1 MRLDG
6 RAGKGAG
13 RALCVLCKAGK
24 GLEPLWGAAGVS
36 GHQYF
41 TSSEGGALWKLVHG
55 AEAEETRPRQEGS
68 GPSGRTAGAGWANT
82 WGPGKLAGLDR
93 PPAQRGE
100 GERGG
105 LSSPENGPVSTQ
117 RGSGV

>member
-1 MRLDG
+1 M
-6 RAGKGAG
+6 
-13 RALCVLCKAGK
+13 
-24 GLEPLWGAAGVS
+24 GL
-36 GHQYF
+36 
-41 TSSEGGALWKLVHG
+41 
-55 AEAEETRPRQEGS
+55 TRPRQEGRDS